1 VRLLASSGEI
11 DVQHPTWGKGLLAIN
26 YDTLFNTLIV
36 CGILIA
42 LALLLRANLREGRP
56 GRLQNA
62 VESIIDFIHGLIRDT
77 LGERPIRIGPI
88 AISLFMFLLIS
99 NLLGLFPILKSPTND
114 VNTTIGLAL
123 FSIGL
128 LHYYSVKFRTPAGYV
143 KHYFSIVS
151 PRWAGPWGWTRVVF
165 AFLEVI
171 QEVSRPVTLSFRL
184 YFNIFVGE
192 LMVALIISLFPA
204 FIAPF
209 PGVVWLLFS
218 IFVGLVQAFIF
229 TMLTIAYIA
238 MGTEV
243 SHAGEDHDD
252 QAEHGVHAA
261 AHSGEPSTAAAA

>member
-1 VRLLASSGEI
+1 MRLLASSGQI
-11 DVQHPTWGKGLLAIN
+11 DVQHPTWGKGFLAVN

-36 CGILIA
+36 CGVLVV
-42 LALLLRANLREGRP
+42 LGLVLRANIRQGRP
-56 GRLQNA
+56 GKLQGA
-62 VESIIDFIHGLIRDT
+62 VEAIIEFLNGLIKDT
-77 LGERPIRIGPI
+77 LGTKPIPIAPI

-99 NLLGLFPILKSPTND
+99 NLLGLLPIVKSPTND

-123 FSIGL
+123 FSIVL
-128 LHYYSVKFRTPAGYV
+128 LHYYSVKFRSPVGYV
-143 KHYFSIVS
+143 KHYFSVVS
-151 PRWAGPWGWTRVVF
+151 PKWTGPWGWTRIVF

-218 IFVGLVQAFIF
+218 IFVGGVQAFIF

-238 MGTEV
+238 MGTET
-243 SHAGEDHDD
+243 SHAAE
-252 QAEHGVHAA
+252 EHGE
-261 AHSGEPSTAAAA
+261 SGEPSPAH

>member
-1 VRLLASSGEI
+1 MRLLASSGNI
-11 DVQHPTWGKGLLAIN
+11 DVEHPTVGHGFLAVN
-26 YDTLFNTLIV
+26 YDTIFNTLV
-36 CGILIA
+36 ACGILVV
-42 LALLLRANLREGRP
+42 LALLLRRGLKDGRP

-62 VESIIDFIHGLIRDT
+62 IESIIEFLQGLIKDT
-77 LGERPIRIGPI
+77 LGTKPIPIAPI

-99 NLLGLFPILKSPTND
+99 NLLGLLPIFKSPTND

-128 LHYYSVKFRTPAGYV
+128 LHYYSIRFRSPGGYV

-151 PRWAGPWGWTRVVF
+151 PKWRGPWGWTRVVF

-171 QEVSRPVTLSFRL
+171 QELSRPVTLSFRL

-209 PGVVWLLFS
+209 PGVIWLLFS
-218 IFVGLVQAFIF
+218 IFVGGVQAFIF

-238 MGTEV
+238 MGTETE
-243 SHAGEDHDD
+243 HADGH
-252 QAEHGVHAA
+252 AEEHQTSP
-261 AHSGEPSTAAAA
+261 AH